1 MTALS
6 NSRSRRRPPRRLM
19 QDLSIRER
27 GGGRRRLGFTPL
39 MLVSAMIALA
49 SCAHVDP
56 NPAFADLAKTVHL
69 RTGKRVQW
77 NRGSAEDAQAQ
88 AAVASLLSRALT
100 ADSAVQVA
108 LLNNHNLQA
117 TYEELGIAQADLVE
131 AGLLRNPIFTFER
144 RFPGQALE
152 MDLLKEFIDLL
163 LLPLRK
169 RIAAAQFEAAKL
181 RVGHEILNLAAEVR
195 AAFYE
200 HQGDQQLVDL
210 RRTVADAT
218 ERTAEVA
225 LQMHQAGNLKSLDLA
240 SEQASHAQAKIELSK
255 AYSEATQTR
264 EKLNKV
270 MGAFGTQTNWTVAP
284 RLPDLP
290 GSQVSTS
297 QLESRAIQQRLDLAA
312 ARQQFIAEARARGI
326 ARADAILQQGEV
338 GAHYEREAEGSYSI
352 GPSLNVAIPIFNQGQ
367 PASARASAKMRQA
380 EQRYL
385 ALAADIRSDVRAA
398 RDKMLLARQQ
408 FEYFK
413 STALPTRTRV
423 TEESQLEYNAMQI
436 GPFQLLQAK
445 QEEVKT
451 GADSVEA
458 LRDYWVARADLEKA
472 MGGPLSGSLSSLS
485 SSSKERVQE
494 ERGRDRGRRRVGD

>member
-1 MTALS
+1 M
-6 NSRSRRRPPRRLM
+6 NI
-19 QDLSIRER
+19 IRNF
-27 GGGRRRLGFTPL
+27 GLLLGAG
-39 MLVSAMIALA
+39 VLA
-49 SCAHVDP
+49 GCAHVDP
-56 NPAFADLAKTVHL
+56 NPAFRELANTVHL

-77 NRGSAEDAQAQ
+77 NRGSVEDAQAQ
-88 AAVASLLSRALT
+88 AAVSFLLSRPLT
-100 ADSAVQVA
+100 AESAVQIA
-108 LLNNHNLQA
+108 LLNNHTLQA

-144 RFPGQALE
+144 RFPGQAAE
-152 MDLLKEFIDLL
+152 IDLLKEFIDIV

-181 RVGHEILNLAAEVR
+181 RVGHEILKTAAEVR

-210 RRTVADAT
+210 RKTVAEAT
-218 ERTAEVA
+218 ERSAETALKMKE
-225 LQMHQAGNLKSLDLA
+225 AGNLRNLDLA
-240 SEQASHAQAKIELSK
+240 NEQATHAQAKIELAK
-255 AYSEATQTR
+255 AQSEAVQSR
-264 EKLNKV
+264 EKLNKL
-270 MGAFGTQTNWTVAP
+270 MGAFGAQTNWTVAS
-284 RLPDLP
+284 RLPELP
-290 GSQVSTS
+290 GGEVSTS

-326 ARADAILQQGEV
+326 ARAEAILEKAEF
-338 GAHYEREAEGSYSI
+338 GAHYEREIEGTYSI
-352 GPSLNVAIPIFNQGQ
+352 GPSVNVPIPIFNQGQ

-380 EQRYL
+380 GQRYL

-398 RDKMLLARQQ
+398 RDKMLLSRREV
-408 FEYFK
+408 EYFK

-451 GADSVEA
+451 GAESVEA
-458 LRDYWVARADLEKA
+458 LRDYWVARAELEKA
-472 MGGPLSGSLSSLS
+472 VGGSLSGKFVSLQREGKQS
-485 SSSKERVQE
+485 GE
-494 ERGRDRGRRRVGD
+494 

>member
-1 MTALS
+1 MNT
-6 NSRSRRRPPRRLM
+6 
-19 QDLSIRER
+19 IRNF
-27 GGGRRRLGFTPL
+27 GLLLGAG
-39 MLVSAMIALA
+39 VLA
-49 SCAHVDP
+49 GCAHVDP
-56 NPAFADLAKTVHL
+56 NPAFRELANAVHL

-88 AAVASLLSRALT
+88 AAVSFLLSRPLT
-100 ADSAVQVA
+100 AESAVQIA
-108 LLNNHNLQA
+108 LLNNHTLQA

-152 MDLLKEFIDLL
+152 ADLLKEFIDIL

-181 RVGHEILNLAAEVR
+181 RVGHEILKTAAEVR

-210 RRTVADAT
+210 RKTVAEAT
-218 ERTAEVA
+218 ERSAETA
-225 LQMHQAGNLKSLDLA
+225 LRMQQAGNLRNLDL
-240 SEQASHAQAKIELSK
+240 
-255 AYSEATQTR
+255 
-264 EKLNKV
+264 
-270 MGAFGTQTNWTVAP
+270 AFGTQTNWTVAP
-284 RLPDLP
+284 RLSELP
-290 GSQVSTS
+290 GSEVSTA

-326 ARADAILQQGEV
+326 ARAEAILQ
-338 GAHYEREAEGSYSI
+338 GAEFGGHYEHEIEGSVHSI
-352 GPSLNVAIPIFNQGQ
+352 GPSVNVPIPIFNQGQ

-380 EQRYL
+380 AQRYL
-385 ALAADIRSDVRAA
+385 ALAADIRSDVRTA
-398 RDKMLLARQQ
+398 RDKMLLSRRQV
-408 FEYFK
+408 EYFK

-451 GADSVEA
+451 GAESVEA
-458 LRDYWVARADLEKA
+458 LRDYWVARAELEKA
-472 MGGPLSGSLSSLS
+472 VGGSLSGKFISLQ
-485 SSSKERVQE
+485 KEGKE
-494 ERGRDRGRRRVGD
+494 SGE

>member
-1 MTALS
+1 M
-6 NSRSRRRPPRRLM
+6 NI
-19 QDLSIRER
+19 IRNF
-27 GGGRRRLGFTPL
+27 GLLLGAG
-39 MLVSAMIALA
+39 VLA
-49 SCAHVDP
+49 GCAHVDP
-56 NPAFADLAKTVHL
+56 NPAFRELANTVHL

-77 NRGSAEDAQAQ
+77 NRGTAEDAQAQ
-88 AAVASLLSRALT
+88 AAVSSLLSRPLT
-100 ADSAVQVA
+100 AESAVQIA
-108 LLNNHNLQA
+108 LLNNHTLQA

-144 RFPGQALE
+144 RFPGQAAE
-152 MDLLKEFIDLL
+152 IDLLKEFIDIV

-181 RVGHEILNLAAEVR
+181 RVGHEILKTAAEVR

-210 RRTVADAT
+210 RKTVAEAT
-218 ERTAEVA
+218 ERSAETALKMKE
-225 LQMHQAGNLKSLDLA
+225 AGNLRNLDLA
-240 SEQASHAQAKIELSK
+240 NEQATHAQAKIELAK
-255 AYSEATQTR
+255 AQGEAVQSR
-264 EKLNKV
+264 EKLNKL
-270 MGAFGTQTNWTVAP
+270 MGAFGAQTNWTVAS
-284 RLPDLP
+284 RLPELP
-290 GSQVSTS
+290 GGEVSTS

-326 ARADAILQQGEV
+326 ARAEAILEKAEF
-338 GAHYEREAEGSYSI
+338 GAHYEREIEGTYSI
-352 GPSLNVAIPIFNQGQ
+352 GPSVNVPIPIFNQGQ

-380 EQRYL
+380 GQRYL

-398 RDKMLLARQQ
+398 RDKMLLSRREV
-408 FEYFK
+408 EYFK

-451 GADSVEA
+451 GAESVEA
-458 LRDYWVARADLEKA
+458 LRDYWVARAELEKA
-472 MGGPLSGSLSSLS
+472 VGGSLSGKFVSLQREGKQS
-485 SSSKERVQE
+485 GE
-494 ERGRDRGRRRVGD
+494 

>member
-1 MTALS
+1 MKLRKPFLLWGTVALT
-6 NSRSRRRPPRRLM
+6 
-19 QDLSIRER
+19 
-27 GGGRRRLGFTPL
+27 G
-39 MLVSAMIALA
+39 
-49 SCAHVDP
+49 CAHVDP
-56 NPAFADLAKTVHL
+56 NPAFRELANTVHL

-88 AAVASLLSRALT
+88 AAVASLLRRPLT

-117 TYEELGIAQADLVE
+117 TYEELGIAQAELVE
-131 AGLLRNPIFTFER
+131 AGLLKNPVFYFER
-144 RFPGQALE
+144 RLPGQAAE
-152 MDLLKEFIDLL
+152 IDLVQEFVDIL

-181 RVGHEILNLAAEVR
+181 RVGHEILTTAAEVR

-210 RRTVADAT
+210 RKTVADAT
-218 ERTAEVA
+218 ERSAETA
-225 LQMHQAGNLKSLDLA
+225 LKMHEAGNLRDLDLA
-240 SEQASHAQAKIELSK
+240 SEQATHAQTKIELAK
-255 AYSEATQTR
+255 AQASAVASR
-264 EKLNKV
+264 ERLNKL
-270 MGAFGTQTNWTVAP
+270 MGAFGAQTNWTVAS
-284 RLPDLP
+284 RLSELP
-290 GSQVSTS
+290 GNEVSTA

-312 ARQQFIAEARARGI
+312 ARQQFVAEARTRGI
-326 ARADAILQQGEV
+326 ARAEAILQ
-338 GAHYEREAEGSYSI
+338 GAQIGSHYEHEIEPRHSS
-352 GPSLNVAIPIFNQGQ
+352 GPSVSVPIPIFNQGQ

-398 RDKMLLARQQ
+398 RDKMLLSRRQV
-408 FEYFK
+408 EYFK

-451 GADSVEA
+451 GAESVEA
-458 LRDYWVARADLEKA
+458 LRDYWVARAELEKA
-472 MGGPLSGSLSSLS
+472 VGGSLSGKLTPVS
-485 SSSKERVQE
+485 SATIQVK
-494 ERGRDRGRRRVGD
+494 

>member
-1 MTALS
+1 MLRKLLLLSGTVALV
-6 NSRSRRRPPRRLM
+6 
-19 QDLSIRER
+19 
-27 GGGRRRLGFTPL
+27 G
-39 MLVSAMIALA
+39 
-49 SCAHVDP
+49 CAHVDP
-56 NPAFADLAKTVHL
+56 NPAFRELANTVHL

-77 NRGSAEDAQAQ
+77 NRGTAQDAEAQ
-88 AAVASLLSRALT
+88 AAVASLLRHPLT
-100 ADSAVQVA
+100 ADAAVQVA
-108 LLNNHNLQA
+108 LLNNRNLQA

-152 MDLLKEFIDLL
+152 MDLLKEFIDIL

-181 RVGHEILNLAAEVR
+181 RVGHEILKTAAEVR

-200 HQGDQQLVDL
+200 HQGDEQLVDL
-210 RRTVADAT
+210 RKTVAEAT
-218 ERTAEVA
+218 ERSAETA
-225 LQMHQAGNLKSLDLA
+225 LRMQQAGNLKNLDLA
-240 SEQASHAQAKIELSK
+240 TEQASHAQAKIELAK
-255 AYSEATQTR
+255 AQSEAVQSR
-264 EKLNKV
+264 EKLNKL
-270 MGAFGTQTNWTVAP
+270 MGAFGAQTNWTVAS
-284 RLPDLP
+284 RLPELS
-290 GSQVSTS
+290 GGEVSTS

-312 ARQQFIAEARARGI
+312 ARQEFIAQARSLGI
-326 ARADAILQQGEV
+326 ARADAILQ
-338 GAHYEREAEGSYSI
+338 GAEFGGHYEREISGEYAV
-352 GPSLNVAIPIFNQGQ
+352 GPSVNVPIPIFNQGQ
-367 PASARASAKMRQA
+367 AAVARSSAKLRQS

-398 RDKMLLARQQ
+398 RDKMLLSRRQV
-408 FEYFK
+408 EYFK

-458 LRDYWVARADLEKA
+458 LRDYWVARAELEKA
-472 MGGPLSGSLSSLS
+472 VGGSLTGKPMPALS
-485 SSSKERVQE
+485 ATTQGK
-494 ERGRDRGRRRVGD
+494 

>member
-1 MTALS
+1 MNTIRTFGLLLS
-6 NSRSRRRPPRRLM
+6 A
-19 QDLSIRER
+19 
-27 GGGRRRLGFTPL
+27 G
-39 MLVSAMIALA
+39 ALA
-49 SCAHVDP
+49 GCAHVDP
-56 NPAFADLAKTVHL
+56 NPAFRELANTVHL

-77 NRGSAEDAQAQ
+77 NRGTAQDAEAQ
-88 AAVASLLSRALT
+88 AAVASLLRHPLT
-100 ADSAVQVA
+100 ADAAVQVA
-108 LLNNHNLQA
+108 LLNNRNLQA

-152 MDLLKEFIDLL
+152 ADLLKEFIDIL

-181 RVGHEILNLAAEVR
+181 GVGHEILKTAAEVR

-210 RRTVADAT
+210 RKTVAEAT
-218 ERTAEVA
+218 ERSAETA
-225 LQMHQAGNLKSLDLA
+225 LRMQQAGNLKNLA
-240 SEQASHAQAKIELSK
+240 LATEEASHAQAKIELAK
-255 AYSEATQTR
+255 AQSEAVQTR
-264 EKLNKV
+264 EKLNKL

-284 RLPDLP
+284 RLSELP
-290 GSQVSTS
+290 GSEVSAA

-326 ARADAILQQGEV
+326 ARAEAILQ
-338 GAHYEREAEGSYSI
+338 GAQIGSHYEHEIEPRHSS
-352 GPSLNVAIPIFNQGQ
+352 GPSVSVPIPIFNQGQ

-398 RDKMLLARQQ
+398 RDKMLLSRRQV
-408 FEYFK
+408 EYFK

-445 QEEVKT
+445 QAEVKT
-451 GADSVEA
+451 GAESVEA
-458 LRDYWVARADLEKA
+458 LRDYWVARAELEKA
-472 MGGPLSGSLSSLS
+472 VGGSLSGKFISLQ
-485 SSSKERVQE
+485 KEGKGSGQ
-494 ERGRDRGRRRVGD
+494 

>member
-1 MTALS
+1 MLRKLLLLSGTVALV
-6 NSRSRRRPPRRLM
+6 
-19 QDLSIRER
+19 
-27 GGGRRRLGFTPL
+27 G
-39 MLVSAMIALA
+39 
-49 SCAHVDP
+49 CAHVDP
-56 NPAFADLAKTVHL
+56 NPAFRELANTVHL

-77 NRGSAEDAQAQ
+77 NRGTAQDAEAQ
-88 AAVASLLSRALT
+88 AAVASILRHPLT
-100 ADSAVQVA
+100 ADAAVQVA
-108 LLNNHNLQA
+108 LLNNRNLQA

-131 AGLLRNPIFTFER
+131 TGLLRNPIFTFER
-144 RFPGQALE
+144 RLPGQALE
-152 MDLLKEFIDLL
+152 ADLLKEFIDIL

-181 RVGHEILNLAAEVR
+181 RVGHEILKTAAEVR

-210 RRTVADAT
+210 RKTVAEAT
-218 ERTAEVA
+218 ERSAETA
-225 LQMHQAGNLKSLDLA
+225 LRMNQAGNLRNLDLA
-240 SEQASHAQAKIELSK
+240 TEQASHAQAKIELAK
-255 AYSEATQTR
+255 TQSEAVQTR
-264 EKLNKV
+264 EKLNKL

-284 RLPDLP
+284 RLSGLP
-290 GSQVSTS
+290 GSEVSTA

-326 ARADAILQQGEV
+326 ARAEAILQ
-338 GAHYEREAEGSYSI
+338 GAEFGGHYEHEIEGSVHSI
-352 GPSLNVAIPIFNQGQ
+352 GPSVNVPIPIFNQGQ

-398 RDKMLLARQQ
+398 RDKMLLSRRQV
-408 FEYFK
+408 EYFK

-451 GADSVEA
+451 GAESVEA
-458 LRDYWVARADLEKA
+458 LRDYWVARAELEKA
-472 MGGPLSGSLSSLS
+472 VGGSLSGKFISLQS
-485 SSSKERVQE
+485 ESKEATQ
-494 ERGRDRGRRRVGD
+494 

>member
-1 MTALS
+1 MKVIKSSILVLTA
-6 NSRSRRRPPRRLM
+6 
-19 QDLSIRER
+19 
-27 GGGRRRLGFTPL
+27 GA
-39 MLVSAMIALA
+39 VA
-49 SCAHVDP
+49 SCANVDP
-56 NPAFADLAKTVHL
+56 NPAFRDLATTVHF

-88 AAVASLLSRALT
+88 TAVASLLSRPLT
-100 ADSAVQVA
+100 ADSAVQIA

-117 TYEELGIAQADLVE
+117 TYEDLGIAQADLVE

-144 RFPGQALE
+144 RLPGQALE
-152 MDLLKEFIDLL
+152 ADLLKEFIDIL

-181 RVGHEILNLAAEVR
+181 RVGHEILNLAGEVR

-210 RRTVADAT
+210 RKTVAEAT
-218 ERTAEVA
+218 ERSAETA
-225 LQMHQAGNLKSLDLA
+225 LRMQQAGNLKNLDLA
-240 SEQASHAQAKIELSK
+240 TEQASHAQAKIELAK
-255 AYSEATQTR
+255 AQSEAVQTR
-264 EKLNKV
+264 EKLNKL
-270 MGAFGTQTNWTVAP
+270 MGAFGAQTNWTVAS

-290 GSQVSTS
+290 SGEVSTS
-297 QLESRAIQQRLDLAA
+297 QLESRAIQQRLDLGA

-326 ARADAILQQGEV
+326 ARAEAILQ
-338 GAHYEREAEGSYSI
+338 GAEFGGHYEHEIEGSVHSI
-352 GPSLNVAIPIFNQGQ
+352 GPSVNVPIPIFNQGQ
-367 PASARASAKMRQA
+367 AADARSSAKLRQS

-398 RDKMLLARQQ
+398 RDKMLLSRRQV
-408 FEYFK
+408 EYFK
-413 STALPTRTRV
+413 STALLTRTRV

-458 LRDYWVARADLEKA
+458 LRDYWVAHAELEKA
-472 MGGPLSGSLSSLS
+472 VGGPLTGKALQFTSD
-485 SSSKERVQE
+485 KESPNH
-494 ERGRDRGRRRVGD
+494 D

>member
-1 MTALS
+1 MKLRKLFLLS
-6 NSRSRRRPPRRLM
+6 
-19 QDLSIRER
+19 
-27 GGGRRRLGFTPL
+27 GT
-39 MLVSAMIALA
+39 VALA
-49 SCAHVDP
+49 GCAHVDP
-56 NPAFADLAKTVHL
+56 NPAFRELANTVHL
-69 RTGKRVQW
+69 RTDKRVQW
-77 NRGSAEDAQAQ
+77 NRGTAQDAEAQ
-88 AAVASLLSRALT
+88 AAVASILRHPLT
-100 ADSAVQVA
+100 ADAAVQVA
-108 LLNNHNLQA
+108 LLNNRNLQA

-131 AGLLRNPIFTFER
+131 TGLLRNPIFTFER
-144 RFPGQALE
+144 RLPGQALE
-152 MDLLKEFIDLL
+152 ADLLKEFIDIL

-181 RVGHEILNLAAEVR
+181 RVGHEILKTAAEVR

-210 RRTVADAT
+210 RKTVAEAT
-218 ERTAEVA
+218 ERSAETA
-225 LQMHQAGNLKSLDLA
+225 LRMNQAGNLRNLDLA
-240 SEQASHAQAKIELSK
+240 TEQASHAQAKIELAK
-255 AYSEATQTR
+255 TQSEAVQTR
-264 EKLNKV
+264 EKLNKL

-284 RLPDLP
+284 RLSGLP
-290 GSQVSTS
+290 GSEVSTA

-326 ARADAILQQGEV
+326 ARAEAILQ
-338 GAHYEREAEGSYSI
+338 GAEFGGHYEHEIEGSVYSI
-352 GPSLNVAIPIFNQGQ
+352 GPSVNVPIPIFNQGQ

-398 RDKMLLARQQ
+398 RDKMLLSRRQV
-408 FEYFK
+408 EYFK

-451 GADSVEA
+451 GAESVEA
-458 LRDYWVARADLEKA
+458 LRDYWVARAELEKA
-472 MGGPLSGSLSSLS
+472 VGGSLSGKFTSLQ
-485 SSSKERVQE
+485 KEGKE
-494 ERGRDRGRRRVGD
+494 SGE

>member
-1 MTALS
+1 VPDLPHDTREKER
-6 NSRSRRRPPRRLM
+6 RSLMPRKLFF
-19 QDLSIRER
+19 LPAI
-27 GGGRRRLGFTPL
+27 L
-39 MLVSAMIALA
+39 AIAG
-49 SCAHVDP
+49 CAHVDP
-56 NPAFADLAKTVHL
+56 NPAFADLARTVHL

-88 AAVASLLSRALT
+88 SAVTSLLSRPLT

-152 MDLLKEFIDLL
+152 ADLLKEFIDIL

-181 RVGHEILNLAAEVR
+181 RVGHEILTTAAEVR

-210 RRTVADAT
+210 RKTVADAT
-218 ERTAEVA
+218 ERSAETA
-225 LQMHQAGNLKSLDLA
+225 LKMHEAGNLRDLDLA
-240 SEQASHAQAKIELSK
+240 SEQATNAQAKIDLAK
-255 AYSEATQTR
+255 AQASAVESR
-264 EKLNKV
+264 EKLNKL
-270 MGAFGTQTNWTVAP
+270 MGAFGTQTNWTVAS
-284 RLPDLP
+284 RLPELR
-290 GSQVSTS
+290 GSDISTS

-312 ARQQFIAEARARGI
+312 ARQQLI
-326 ARADAILQQGEV
+326 ADARRVGISRVEALLQ
-338 GAHYEREAEGSYSI
+338 GAEIGGHYEHEIEGSVHSI
-352 GPSLNVAIPIFNQGQ
+352 GPSVNVPIPIFNQGQ
-367 PASARASAKMRQA
+367 PASARAKAKMRQA
-380 EQRYL
+380 EQHYL
-385 ALAADIRSDVRAA
+385 ALAAEIRSDVRAA
-398 RDKMLLARQQ
+398 RDKMLLARREV
-408 FEYFK
+408 EYFK

-423 TEESQLEYNAMQI
+423 TEESQLQYNAMQI

-451 GADSVEA
+451 GAGSVEA
-458 LRDYWVARADLEKA
+458 LRDYWVARAELEKA
-472 MGGPLSGSLSSLS
+472 VGGSLTGKFVSLQNRG
-485 SSSKERVQE
+485 KE
-494 ERGRDRGRRRVGD
+494 